1 MDTTREAWLQA
12 AILGLRPDFEP
23 VAPLPDSLH
32 VSVGFPSRGGLS
44 QKGSKTIGEC
54 WNGCCSADGAPHI
67 FISPLLA
74 DPCRVLDV
82 LVHELI
88 HAALPIGT
96 GHKGPFKRAM
106 LALGLTGKPTATTA
120 GPELTG
126 RLNGLISEIGPYP
139 HPALT
144 HQGTAKKQTTRM
156 LKALCPLCGYT
167 IRLTQK
173 WAEVGMPTCPCPAG
187 AEMELDQ

>member
-1 MDTTREAWLQA
+1 MDATREAWLQA
-12 AILGLRPDFEP
+12 AVLGLRPDFEP
-23 VAPLPDSLH
+23 IAPLPDNLH

-54 WNGCCSADGAPHI
+54 WNGCCSAD
-67 FISPLLA
+67 
-74 DPCRVLDV
+74 V

-88 HAALPIGT
+88 HAALPKGT

-120 GPELTG
+120 GPELTE
-126 RLNGLISEIGPYP
+126 RLNGLLSEIGPYP

-144 HQGTAKKQTTRM
+144 HQNTAKKQTTRM

-187 AEMELDQ
+187 AEMELDS